1 MDGGERV
8 SRPRYWWYRNV
19 CAAIGQFPVLRD
31 RIDDRGRQSVT
42 ASVSGMP
49 HGSGVGRPAEA
60 AALRAVCARE
70 YDDYIAVQRA
80 IETVKG
86 WPDGDLVLEVVRL
99 WHWMRVKNFDYI
111 ADKLHVSERTA
122 RRYNSRFVYLVA
134 RNMGYYDKLA

>member
-19 CAAIGQFPVLRD
+19 CAAIGQFPALRD
-31 RIDDRGRQSVT
+31 RIDDLGRQSVT

-49 HGSGVGRPAEA
+49 HGSGVGRPVEG

-80 IETVKG
+80 IETAEEWEDGEMVLDIVKM
-86 WPDGDLVLEVVRL
+86 
-99 WHWMRVKNFDYI
+99 WHWLRVKNFDYI
-111 ADKLHVSERTA
+111 ADTLHIGRGTA
-122 RRYNSRFVYLVA
+122 QRKNSKFVYEVA
-134 RNMGYYDKLA
+134 KNMGYFEIMG